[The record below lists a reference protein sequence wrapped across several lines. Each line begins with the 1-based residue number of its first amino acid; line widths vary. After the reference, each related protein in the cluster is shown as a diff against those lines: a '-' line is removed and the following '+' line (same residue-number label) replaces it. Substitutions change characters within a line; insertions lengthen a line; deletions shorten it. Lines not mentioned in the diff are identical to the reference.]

1 MSDLLLTRLEV
12 IDLTGARTRAGQ
24 IDVLRANGI
33 RHFINR
39 AGWPVVPR
47 SAVDG
52 TPATREDRAP
62 WQPRKAG

>member
-1 MSDLLLTRLEV
+1 MTDLLLTRLEIV
-12 IDLTGARTRAGQ
+12 DLTGARTRAGQ
-24 IDVLRANGI
+24 IAVLRNNGI

-47 SAVDG
+47 SAIDA
-52 TPATREDRAP
+52 TPATRQDQQP

>member
-1 MSDLLLTRLEV
+1 MTELLLTREEV
-12 IDLTGARTRAGQ
+12 VHLTGARTRLGQ
-24 IDVLRANGI
+24 IENLRANGI

-47 SAVDG
+47 SAIDG
-52 TPATREDRAP
+52 TPAAKAEPQA